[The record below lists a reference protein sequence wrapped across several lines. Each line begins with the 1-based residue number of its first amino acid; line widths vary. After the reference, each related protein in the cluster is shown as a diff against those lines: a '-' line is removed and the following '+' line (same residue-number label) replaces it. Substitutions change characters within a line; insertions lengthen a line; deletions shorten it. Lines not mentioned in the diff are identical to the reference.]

1 MNVLKDILYK
11 ARITDVTGTTD
22 RQISDI
28 TFDSRKVEKNSLFVA
43 IRGEKAD
50 GHKFIDMAIKQ
61 GASAIVCE
69 ELPNELPEG
78 VTFVKVK
85 DSRQSLGYIAA
96 NFYDHPS
103 EKLQLVGITGTNGK
117 TTTTTLLFN
126 LFRALGYSCGL
137 ISTVTNRVNDKEV
150 DATHTTPDAISFNQL
165 LTEMTDA
172 GCEYCFMEVSSHALV
187 QHRVTGA
194 RFSGGV
200 FTNITHEHLDYHK
213 TFNEYIKAKKLL
225 FDNLPEN
232 AFALVNLDD
241 SRGEVML
248 QNTKATKRTF
258 GLKSMADYRGKL
270 IENQFS
276 GLHMTLG
283 GKDLYSRL
291 IGDFNAYNLL
301 AVYGVAMELDAD
313 QMEVLT
319 KISTLKAV
327 DGRFQYVKTP
337 NNVTAIVDY
346 AHTPDALKNVLK
358 TIQNIRTGNEKVITI
373 VGCGGDRDTTKR
385 PVMAE
390 LAAHYSDQVILT
402 SDNPRTEDPQ
412 AIIDEMKTGLDPVQM
427 KKTLALSDR
436 REAIKL
442 ACTVASDGDIILIAG
457 KGHEK
462 YQEINGVRNDFDDL
476 KIVNETLKTLEK

>member
-1 MNVLKDILYK
+1 MKVLKDILYK
-11 ARITDVTGTTD
+11 ARITDVTGSTD
-22 RQISDI
+22 REVSAI
-28 TFDSRKVEKNSLFVA
+28 TFDSRAVEKGGLFVA

-50 GHKFIDMAIKQ
+50 GHQFIQKAVEQ
-61 GASAIVCE
+61 GAVAVVCE
-69 ELPNELPEG
+69 ELPAELPEQ

-85 DSRQSLGYIAA
+85 DSRESLGYIAA

-103 EKLQLVGITGTNGK
+103 ENLKLVGITGTNGK

-126 LFRALGYSCGL
+126 LFRELGYSCGL
-137 ISTVTNRVNDKEV
+137 ISTVSNWINDKEIP
-150 DATHTTPDAISFNQL
+150 ATHTTPDAISFNQL
-165 LTEMTDA
+165 LAEMTEA

-194 RFSGGV
+194 KFSGGV

-213 TFNEYIKAKKLL
+213 TFKEYIRAKKLL
-225 FDNLPEN
+225 FDNLPED
-232 AFALVNLDD
+232 AFALVNVDD

-248 QNTKATKRTF
+248 QNTKALKRTF
-258 GLKSMADYRGKL
+258 GLKSMADYRAKL

-301 AVYGVAMELDAD
+301 AVYGVAMELEAD

-373 VGCGGDRDTTKR
+373 VGCGGDRDTAKR

-412 AIIDEMKTGLDPVQM
+412 AIIDDMKTGLDPVQM
-427 KKTLALSDR
+427 KKTLSLTDR

-442 ACTVASDGDIILIAG
+442 ACTMATNGDIILIAG

-462 YQEINGVRNDFDDL
+462 YQEINGVKKDFDDL

>member
-442 ACTVASDGDIILIAG
+442 ACTVASDGDFILIAG